1 MSADNPIETIGLRA
15 IIITGPS
22 SCGKGEVAK
31 ALSARLGIS
40 TGRWLSMGAILRE
53 VCDGVNDPANVT
65 VLRDRHG
72 ISDTASIFSTPDIS
86 DSLRAKIGRNRPG
99 LEKMFAARSGRRI
112 RSDWEATTALDWLEY
127 CTAHGL
133 LVPNRWTQELIAA
146 RIANASAAG
155 TGPIIFD
162 GYPRTIAAA
171 EHLLDVLARDN
182 ITVWKVL
189 HLSISKQEMLHRAGL
204 RQRADDDAS
213 ALLKRYEFY
222 VDSVLPSIDYM
233 KDRLGTELVAL
244 IDAHQPSFDTAEG
257 VRTLNLSRSIDNV
270 VRATLQALSI
280 PA

>member
-1 MSADNPIETIGLRA
+1 MSADDPIETIGSRA

-40 TGRWLSMGAILRE
+40 TDRWLSMGAILRE
-53 VCDGVNDPANVT
+53 VCDGVNDPAIVT

-86 DSLRAKIGRNRPG
+86 DSLRAKVERNRPG

-112 RSDWEATTALDWLEY
+112 RSGWEATTALDWLEY

-146 RIANASAAG
+146 RIANTSG

-171 EHLLDVLARDN
+171 EHLLDSLAGNN

-222 VDSVLPSIDYM
+222 VDSVLPSVDYM

-244 IDAHQPSFDTAEG
+244 IDAHQPSFDVADG
-257 VRTLNLSRSIDNV
+257 VRTLNLRRSIDNV
-270 VRATLQALSI
+270 VRAALQALSI